1 MFRSATLRLTVW
13 YTIIIMAVSLVFSTA
28 LYIISRGQLES
39 SLRRQ
44 WLRRI
49 DQRLNI
55 VVQPNDISADLTEG
69 SARLLNYLLEFNLI
83 ILALSVFASYKLA
96 RHTLEPIEEAH
107 TAQARFTADA
117 SHELRTPLTAMK
129 AEIEVALRD
138 KKLTIKEAR
147 ELLNSNLEE
156 VSKLELLSN
165 ALLKLAQT
173 NRDTTALR
181 QTNALEVVSGAVER
195 VKKQAQLRN
204 VSIKNDVRN
213 IKFVG
218 DSTSLTEL
226 FVVLLDNAIKYS
238 PEKSVVTVTCRK
250 SGGCVAIS
258 VEDKG
263 AGIPAKDL
271 PNIFDRFYRVDNSRS
286 KLKTEGYGLGLSI
299 AKKVADLH
307 GGSIEVTSTVGKG
320 SVFTVKLPIEQK
332 K

>member
-195 VKKQAQLRN
+195 VKKQAQLHSI
-204 VSIKNDVRN
+204 SIKNDVRN

>member
-173 NRDTTALR
+173 NRDTIALR

-195 VKKQAQLRN
+195 VKKQAQLHSI
-204 VSIKNDVRN
+204 SIKNDVRN